1 MLHALFGVIMQY
13 AAHALYNLI
22 PCKQNALLRCPSNKE
37 DLFTRVLKMQF
48 FYKLSFYY
56 PSFNLVLKLN
66 SFRFIS
72 TKLCC
77 FDCCYPI
84 IGCS

>member
-22 PCKQNALLRCPSNKE
+22 PCKQNALLRYPSNKE
-37 DLFTRVLKMQF
+37 VLFTRVLKMLF
-48 FYKLSFYY
+48 FHKLAFYY
-56 PSFNLVLKLN
+56 PSLNLVFKLN
-66 SFRFIS
+66 FFRFIS

-77 FDCCYPI
+77 FDYPI
-84 IGCS
+84 IGCA